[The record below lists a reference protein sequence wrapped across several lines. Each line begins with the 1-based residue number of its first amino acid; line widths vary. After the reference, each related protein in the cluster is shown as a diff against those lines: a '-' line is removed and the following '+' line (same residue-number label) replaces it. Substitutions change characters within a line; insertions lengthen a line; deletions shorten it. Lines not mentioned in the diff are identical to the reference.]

1 MAFCFLS
8 SSSQS
13 RRFFLRTNR
22 QNKRDIGDKYKL
34 RKTRSFFFLLH
45 LNLKVFYNLINKV
58 KRTLIKYSVFLFC
71 LVLHRNLAV
80 FCNLI
85 NKKSCAFN
93 VREYF
98 AGFLLFT
105 FFVISSEVEKSIP
118 LFFTYYFSRAHCLLH
133 FSLFYY
139 AGALKGCQ
147 GQRLKQAS

>member
-1 MAFCFLS
+1 MLCATTKKK
-8 SSSQS
+8 
-13 RRFFLRTNR
+13 RRHCANKYRNSKEPLAVVYKEYTLTRWPFVFFP
-22 QNKRDIGDKYKL
+22 
-34 RKTRSFFFLLH
+34 LH

-71 LVLHRNLAV
+71 LVLHCNLAV